1 MSTYQAVTSFSV
13 AAAADYSSTGQ
24 YLLVD
29 INSSGQAVL
38 VASQGAKAVGVLDND
53 PESGNAARV
62 IFSGVAKVTAGGDI
76 TAGAK
81 ITTGADARAE
91 TAASGDHVIGTALTS
106 GGDGDIIEVLL
117 GTGQH
122 ILA

>member
-1 MSTYQAVTSFSV
+1 MSTYQAVSSFSV
-13 AAAADYSSTGQ
+13 PAAADYSTTGQ
-24 YLLVD
+24 FLLVD
-29 INSSGQAVL
+29 INSSSQAVL
-38 VASQGAKAVGVLDND
+38 VAAQGAKAVGVLDND

-62 IFSGVAKVTAGGDI
+62 IFAGVAKVTAGATI
-76 TAGAK
+76 AAGNK

-91 TAASGDHVIGTALTS
+91 VAATGDHVVGTAITG

-117 GTGQH
+117 GTAQH